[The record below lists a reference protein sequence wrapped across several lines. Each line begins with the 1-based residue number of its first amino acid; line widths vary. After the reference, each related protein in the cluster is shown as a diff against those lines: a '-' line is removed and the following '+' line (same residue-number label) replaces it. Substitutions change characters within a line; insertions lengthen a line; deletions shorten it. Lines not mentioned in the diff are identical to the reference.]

1 MNIKF
6 AVFDFD
12 GVFTDG
18 KCYFNNETIN
28 KFYNIKDGMALKLL
42 RDVNIKTG
50 LISSYSSN
58 KNLLLNNIDIDKEI
72 ATHYEKL
79 TC

>member
-28 KFYNIKDGMALKLL
+28 KFYNSKDGMALKLL